1 MKEKKHIL
9 FVLNLL
15 TLQCVYFP
23 SILAQRGGKKGI
35 SWNLGIV
42 RRKWICIFFVLFEL
56 PAIIFLCEIQIWNL
70 AILNIIPENSI
81 PRYLHLW
88 WACYYWDEE
97 ILFSNM
103 LKIEIF
109 IAELSLSLSY
119 IYIGDPW
126 VWFGVYA
133 MLGAFYG
140 TELFADGYWF
150 EQNKKK

>member
-23 SILAQRGGKKGI
+23 SILAQRGGKKGL

-109 IAELSLSLSY
+109 IAELSLSLIY
-119 IYIGDPW
+119 IYRRPLSVIWSLCNVRGILW
-126 VWFGVYA
+126 HRAVCRWLLVR
-133 MLGAFYG
+133 
-140 TELFADGYWF
+140 T
-150 EQNKKK
+150 K

>member
-1 MKEKKHIL
+1 
-9 FVLNLL
+9 
-15 TLQCVYFP
+15 
-23 SILAQRGGKKGI
+23 
-35 SWNLGIV
+35 
-42 RRKWICIFFVLFEL
+42 
-56 PAIIFLCEIQIWNL
+56 
-70 AILNIIPENSI
+70 
-81 PRYLHLW
+81 
-88 WACYYWDEE
+88 
-97 ILFSNM
+97 M